1 MNKILLFI
9 PCYNCE
15 NQILRV
21 LNSLNNQVFN
31 LINEIVLV
39 DNRSED
45 NTRDVIMEFIKKNEK
60 KNYFKLFLNNENYSF
75 GGSHKVIIKYA
86 KENNFSHILVLHGD
100 DQANINDIMVQDLK
114 DNLKLDCFMGSRF
127 LEGSQ
132 ADSYSTIKKIGNI
145 IFNNLFSL
153 FSKKK
158 INDLGSGLYLIKVSV
173 FNDNKY
179 LNFPDNL
186 TFNYFLTLYMSKMN
200 FNLVYFPISWREEDQ
215 ISNVKIFK
223 QTFELLKILFL
234 FVFNYKKLFNR
245 KRDRENFNYEE
256 IKL

>member
-1 MNKILLFI
+1 M
-9 PCYNCE
+9 
-15 NQILRV
+15 
-21 LNSLNNQVFN
+21 
-31 LINEIVLV
+31 
-39 DNRSED
+39 
-45 NTRDVIMEFIKKNEK
+45 
-60 KNYFKLFLNNENYSF
+60 
-75 GGSHKVIIKYA
+75 
-86 KENNFSHILVLHGD
+86 
-100 DQANINDIMVQDLK
+100 
-114 DNLKLDCFMGSRF
+114 
-127 LEGSQ
+127 
-132 ADSYSTIKKIGNI
+132 
-145 IFNNLFSL
+145 
-153 FSKKK
+153 
-158 INDLGSGLYLIKVSV
+158 